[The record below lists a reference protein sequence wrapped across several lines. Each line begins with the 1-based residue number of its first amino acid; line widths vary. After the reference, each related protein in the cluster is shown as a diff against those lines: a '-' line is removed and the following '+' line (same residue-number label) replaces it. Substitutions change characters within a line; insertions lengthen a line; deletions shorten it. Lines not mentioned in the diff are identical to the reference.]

1 MYMKSKRT
9 LPLRYYLLLAIL
21 YPFIPAQAQK
31 AHFGM
36 KAGVVFSNISFKA
49 AEPIAETD
57 KKASGTFGVFVH
69 IPVKGR
75 FSLRPSVE
83 YVSKGAFATE
93 YFLTYPNRRKIQ
105 LSYFDIPVNL
115 LYAIPLKKNK
125 FIAGGGPVVSFLL
138 STKYSERGYD
148 SYDLGVN
155 VLAGYEWAIGA
166 SLCLNFTQG
175 LKNVVANKTNGGKIQ
190 NYCYGFTIGYWF

>member
-1 MYMKSKRT
+1 MKSKRM
-9 LPLRYYLLLAIL
+9 LPLRHYLLLAIL
-21 YPFIPAQAQK
+21 YPCIPAQAQK

-49 AEPIAETD
+49 ADPITETD
-57 KKASGTFGVFVH
+57 TKASGTVGVFVH

-105 LSYFDIPVNL
+105 LSYFDIPVNV
-115 LYAIPLKKNK
+115 LYGIPHKRNK
-125 FIAGGGPVVSFLL
+125 LIAGGGPVVSFLL
-138 STKYSERGYD
+138 STKFSERGYD

-155 VLAGYEWAIGA
+155 ALAGYEWAFGGNV
-166 SLCLNFTQG
+166 CLNFTQG
-175 LKNVVANKTNGGKIQ
+175 LKNVLANKTNGGNIK
-190 NYCYGFTIGYWF
+190 NYCYGLTIGYWF

>member
-1 MYMKSKRT
+1 MLS
-9 LPLRYYLLLAIL
+9 LCHYLLPAIL

-49 AEPIAETD
+49 VEPIAETD
-57 KKASGTFGVFVH
+57 KKASGTFGVFVN

-105 LSYFDIPVNL
+105 LSYFEIPVNL
-115 LYAIPLKKNK
+115 LYGIPHKRNK
-125 FIAGGGPVVSFLL
+125 LIAGGGPVVGFLL
-138 STKYSERGYD
+138 STEYSERGYEG
-148 SYDLGVN
+148 YDLGVN

-166 SLCLNFTQG
+166 SLCFNFTQG
-175 LKNVVANKTNGGKIQ
+175 LKNVLANKTNGGNVQ
-190 NYCYGFTIGYWF
+190 NFCYGFTIGYWF

>member
-1 MYMKSKRT
+1 MKSKRMI
-9 LPLRYYLLLAIL
+9 PLRHFLLLAFL
-21 YPFIPAQAQK
+21 YLFIPAQAQK

-36 KAGVVFSNISFKA
+36 KGGVVFSNISFKA

-57 KKASGTFGVFVH
+57 AKASGTFGVFVH

-105 LSYFDIPVNL
+105 LSYLDIPVNL
-115 LYAIPLKKNK
+115 LYGIPHKRNK
-125 FIAGGGPVVSFLL
+125 LIAGGGPVVSFLL
-138 STKYSERGYD
+138 TTKFSERGYD
-148 SYDLGVN
+148 NYDLGVN
-155 VLAGYEWAIGA
+155 VLAGYELAMGA

-175 LKNVVANKTNGGKIQ
+175 LKNVLANKTNGGNIK
-190 NYCYGFTIGYWF
+190 NYCYGLTIGYWF